1 MAFWEAYLASLSNA
15 SDFRVHF
22 FAPEA
27 VNSMVSNSVIA
38 VSAVSAVTEM
48 GT

>member
-38 VSAVSAVTEM
+38 VNAVTPVTEM

>member
-27 VNSMVSNSVIA
+27 VNSMVCHSVIA
-38 VSAVSAVTEM
+38 VNAVNAVTEM

>member
-1 MAFWEAYLASLSNA
+1 MALWEAYLASLSNA

-27 VNSMVSNSVIA
+27 VNSMVSNSVNAVIA
-38 VSAVSAVTEM
+38 VSAVIGM